1 MNLEKA
7 TVCCELTTQKLPC
20 LHSILRTV
28 GWSGTRHRWRNEM
41 CNEPSPNLC
50 FLCYSPAVPDSRL
63 VTVLPPLARARPARV
78 YGIYMIMS
86 IMNSVFMRKTQAPE
100 TSLNSAAV
108 PLPNAVLA
116 RKIPLSER
124 SPNRIQTIDIHNIS
138 TLRAV
143 SSGAQT
149 GFFPC
154 RQRAGGCYVSL

>member
-78 YGIYMIMS
+78 YGMYIIMS
-86 IMNSVFMRKTQAPE
+86 IMNSVFYQKNTG
-100 TSLNSAAV
+100 
-108 PLPNAVLA
+108 
-116 RKIPLSER
+116 
-124 SPNRIQTIDIHNIS
+124 
-138 TLRAV
+138 
-143 SSGAQT
+143 SGDLVE
-149 GFFPC
+149 FPC
-154 RQRAGGCYVSL
+154 RSAAECRFGAQNSAVGALAKPHSSN